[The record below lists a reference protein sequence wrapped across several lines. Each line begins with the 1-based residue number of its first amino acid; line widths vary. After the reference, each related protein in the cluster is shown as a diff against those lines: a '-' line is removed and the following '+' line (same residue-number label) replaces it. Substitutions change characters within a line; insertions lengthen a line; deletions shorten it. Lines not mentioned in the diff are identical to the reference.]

1 MVEELLKSLREV
13 FEGEKEMLKRVHEI
27 KNGLMESRWFIQD
40 KESIYQPSF
49 LKTEIINGGISFKF
63 KVEIDPLK
71 LDGRRTKIVKAFVEQ
86 IDKEIETNIQKG
98 IIR

>member
-1 MVEELLKSLREV
+1 
-13 FEGEKEMLKRVHEI
+13 
-27 KNGLMESRWFIQD
+27 MESRWFIQD